1 MTGNRGSEDVDCQS
15 AARSFAQTQSQR
27 QQWLL
32 AQTAQQFRMG
42 RFGALMPGQ
51 TMIERA
57 GIERLQAGC
66 RRTTYEPVE
75 QNRDTQLPGCGDG
88 AGHGRDLA
96 STQPRQHRQTVSIRS
111 VPLDGLCHNTTLQ
124 QQPIVINTRTPPG
137 PVRRLAAKQR
147 KADRGGRSGVSDAHF
162 AHDQQIRLRI
172 DRPPTGLQ
180 GNHQVALIH
189 RGTLGEIRGGPVQIE
204 RMNIH
209 ARARGPGELI
219 DCCTS
224 GPEIRDHL
232 HGDLGGE
239 GRNAARRN
247 TMITRE
253 DDYLRRFDCRA
264 RLPTPACIPD
274 RQILQSPQRAWG
286 FGQQTITAARA
297 LDCRLIGRRGG
308 GQQSAKFFGCRKV
321 GQHRSLVADWRC
333 EVFKHMNR
341 SDKPAGKQ
349 AMEKT
354 TKQARDAARD
364 VALALVLLTRLPLP
378 ALPDAAFRS
387 QARAGW
393 AFPLAGLAVAI
404 PAGLLGWAAMS
415 VGLPAT
421 VAAGLVVAAQVM
433 LTGAM
438 HEDGLADCADG
449 FWGSW
454 DIARRLE
461 IMADSRIGTYGTLAL
476 ILSVGLRWAALA
488 ALLPQT
494 GIGAVIAAAVLS
506 RAGLPALMTA
516 LPPARAGGLSRGVG
530 TPGWPVAALAVMLG
544 LTLAFVVP
552 VWSALTAATFAAVA
566 VAATGRLA
574 RTKIGGQT
582 GDVLGATQQISE
594 IVVLFTLLAL
604 V

>member
-1 MTGNRGSEDVDCQS
+1 
-15 AARSFAQTQSQR
+15 
-27 QQWLL
+27 
-32 AQTAQQFRMG
+32 
-42 RFGALMPGQ
+42 
-51 TMIERA
+51 
-57 GIERLQAGC
+57 
-66 RRTTYEPVE
+66 
-75 QNRDTQLPGCGDG
+75 
-88 AGHGRDLA
+88 
-96 STQPRQHRQTVSIRS
+96 
-111 VPLDGLCHNTTLQ
+111 
-124 QQPIVINTRTPPG
+124 
-137 PVRRLAAKQR
+137 
-147 KADRGGRSGVSDAHF
+147 
-162 AHDQQIRLRI
+162 
-172 DRPPTGLQ
+172 
-180 GNHQVALIH
+180 
-189 RGTLGEIRGGPVQIE
+189 
-204 RMNIH
+204 
-209 ARARGPGELI
+209 
-219 DCCTS
+219 
-224 GPEIRDHL
+224 
-232 HGDLGGE
+232 
-239 GRNAARRN
+239 
-247 TMITRE
+247 
-253 DDYLRRFDCRA
+253 
-264 RLPTPACIPD
+264 
-274 RQILQSPQRAWG
+274 
-286 FGQQTITAARA
+286 
-297 LDCRLIGRRGG
+297 
-308 GQQSAKFFGCRKV
+308 
-321 GQHRSLVADWRC
+321 
-333 EVFKHMNR
+333 MNR